1 MHPSPFP
8 NDHHRVMRIFLTRG
22 YKSSKEFEMLLK
34 MDKLNEAALIV
45 VSVFLWGSPEGKY

>member
-1 MHPSPFP
+1 
-8 NDHHRVMRIFLTRG
+8 MRIFLTRG